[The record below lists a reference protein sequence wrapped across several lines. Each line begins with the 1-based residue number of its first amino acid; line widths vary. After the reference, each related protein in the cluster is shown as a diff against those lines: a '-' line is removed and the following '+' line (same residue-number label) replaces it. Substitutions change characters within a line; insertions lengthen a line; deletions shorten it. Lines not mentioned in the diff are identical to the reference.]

1 MFKQYVP
8 GLRDE
13 LARTIA
19 TTPGMVEF
27 FGRHG
32 ALDALELLEEAPFP
46 SPTSISALLSF
57 DELYAVSEIDY
68 TFEAKFTLILAWYDS
83 QIFRSCGVH
92 PWDEPLQ
99 CAEVW
104 RPKVSLVN
112 AKAVEGAALEPVK
125 GSEVFV
131 ALEPGWEKQMSEP
144 SCSSYGFNML
154 LLPC

>member
-8 GLRDE
+8 GLRGE

-19 TTPGMVEF
+19 TTPGMVDF
-27 FGRHG
+27 FGEHG
-32 ALDALELLEEAPFP
+32 ALDALESMEEVPFSSATP
-46 SPTSISALLSF
+46 ISALLTF

-83 QIFRSCGVH
+83 QIFRACDGVH
-92 PWDEPLQ
+92 PWEEPLQ

-104 RPKVSLVN
+104 RPKISLVN

-131 ALEPGWEKQMSEP
+131 ALEPGWEKQMGKS
-144 SCSSYGFNML
+144 L
-154 LLPC
+154 LLISWVR